1 MISANV
7 WFEVTSTQSR
17 QHNKKNKNIF
27 TGNIDTLEHCVN
39 LIPWTRQLKR
49 PK

>member
-17 QHNKKNKNIF
+17 QQNKENKNIF
-27 TGNIDTLEHCVN
+27 TCNINRFGHCAN
-39 LIPWTRQLKR
+39 LFPLRRQLQR